1 MHIQVK
7 DRDDQ
12 LAKAKRM
19 MVALNNKFKAKF
31 AKLEE
36 KQAAKA
42 AEGEGGASEQE
53 LEEVKG
59 KLAASQ
65 RSVEELQEMCN
76 ELRSR
81 LAGSNHAGE
90 DSSADAEIAELRE
103 AVDERDAIIEKAKE
117 KYQEMGRKA
126 RAAIDERDTEIASL
140 NEQLD
145 EVERLQESEKAWI
158 LLCVYTSACAPA
170 FLRSIFSFILVHPLR
185 RWLPR
190 MPLVQHAH
198 F

>member
-1 MHIQVK
+1 MYTQVK

-42 AEGEGGASEQE
+42 AEGEGGALEQE
-53 LEEVKG
+53 LADVKG

-65 RSVEELQEMCN
+65 QTVEELQVMCN

-81 LAGSNHAGE
+81 LAGSNNAGE
-90 DSSADAEIAELRE
+90 ENSGERDAEIAELRE

-126 RAAIDERDTEIASL
+126 RAAVDERDSEIASL
-140 NEQLD
+140 TEQLD
-145 EVERLQESEKAWI
+145 EVEQD
-158 LLCVYTSACAPA
+158 AC
-170 FLRSIFSFILVHPLR
+170 
-185 RWLPR
+185 
-190 MPLVQHAH
+190 
-198 F
+198 